1 MELSLEIGPLKPE
14 LADLVVAFIAF
25 GIVFAVLS
33 GVLLPR
39 IAKVLREREKAIEG
53 GQHRAEEIRAAAE
66 RTHAEYQE
74 LLGEAR
80 HEAARLRQES
90 AEQGA
95 QLLAE
100 LRAEGQR
107 QREEMLTAARTQ
119 IDADRALAEASLNQ
133 EIDALA
139 TRLAGKIVGE
149 SLEEFARDRG

>member
-14 LADLVVAFIAF
+14 WPDLVAAFVSFAL
-25 GIVFAVLS
+25 VFALLA

-39 IAKVLREREKAIEG
+39 IAKVLREREDAIEG
-53 GQHRAEEIRAAAE
+53 VADRAGETRAEAE
-66 RTHAEYQE
+66 RLHEEYQR
-74 LLGEAR
+74 LLAEAR

-95 QLLAE
+95 VLLAE

-107 QREEMLTAARTQ
+107 QREEMVAAARTQ
-119 IDADRALAEASLNQ
+119 LDADRALAEASLNQ

-139 TRLAGKIVGE
+139 TTLAGKIVGE
-149 SLEEFARDRG
+149 SLDEFARERG

>member
-25 GIVFAVLS
+25 GIVYAFMA
-33 GVLLPR
+33 GVVLPR
-39 IAKVLREREKAIEG
+39 IARVLREREGAIEG
-53 GQHRAEEIRAAAE
+53 GQQRAEETREEAE
-66 RTHAEYQE
+66 RAHAEYQR
-74 LLGEAR
+74 LLSEAR

-95 QLLAE
+95 ALLAE
-100 LRAEGQR
+100 LRGEGQR
-107 QREEMLTAARTQ
+107 QREEMLSAARAQ

-133 EIDALA
+133 EVDALA

-149 SLEEFARDRG
+149 SLEEFARGRS